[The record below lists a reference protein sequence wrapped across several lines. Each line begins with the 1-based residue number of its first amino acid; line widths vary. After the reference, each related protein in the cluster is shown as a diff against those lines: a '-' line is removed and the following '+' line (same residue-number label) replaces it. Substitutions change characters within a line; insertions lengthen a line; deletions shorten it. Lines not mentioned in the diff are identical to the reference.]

1 MFFATGYVDLVL
13 VVILIIQV
21 WMMLQL
27 LTHLS
32 FLACS
37 RMVLFLL
44 CFFVLIPAFADQYQY
59 VGNPISKIHTIEEHR
74 SSNQIWWIEQYH
86 DGKML
91 FATGNGLSS
100 WDGEHWQRSGTPN
113 NTRIRALAFW
123 KDNNIYAGSIG
134 ELGYFTPT
142 ESGEF
147 SFTVIPTNHLIEDFG
162 QTYGVNSNHQI
173 VVYNTDQSVF
183 IWDGESIQKI
193 NDINA
198 RGSRVFKIG
207 EALLV
212 TDQQSFY
219 SINLEKNKAIAT
231 ALDWKFP
238 PNMRIKSLFR
248 NQSDQIIMV
257 TNMQG
262 VFQLIDNAFVN
273 VIAPQQIPTS
283 NINSGIQAKDGFYYL
298 NSTIDGLMVYS
309 STFELLRHYTQNDG
323 LGLSTI
329 YTIFQDRQE
338 NIWIGGLPN
347 ISVFQPPHIRSE
359 YSSNTG
365 TLDFENIYSING
377 ELFFSGTGYYQ
388 LTFPN
393 GKTRSPV
400 FSQIAD
406 FDLVVLDMLAIDDE
420 MLVATEK
427 GIYSFAWSKVNGNST
442 LSEPTLISS
451 ENFVSD
457 LALSP
462 DTSFF
467 YATVGNHLSRVEKV
481 DGRWQEYPLLEDK
494 SGAVFVMV
502 QPLNDEQHIVWFTTE
517 QQELFKLNL
526 STKYKTPS
534 SVEEY
539 NNKDYPLGNDHLLP
553 FMFDNRVLIGTQHG
567 AIEYHSKATNT
578 FTQPLDLPAS
588 LTTQDKDLFRVKT
601 DSKRRLWYHA
611 GGDTGVV
618 YKDQAGGYTSE
629 ESLFRPYNRSGTR
642 ALVYFDNS
650 ILFGSANGKI
660 YRLSEQTITKQPPA
674 AVVSIQKVNSINK
687 NTRLPLNLKDNVLAV
702 QDNSIRIGFSL
713 PDYSSQRSALYRT
726 KLVGLGKP
734 KWTPMTDESSKDFT
748 SLAGGDYTLHVEAMD
763 PWGRLSTVQYDFTVA
778 FPWYA
783 TYWARFVYLALF
795 MLVIFLSVKLGQ
807 KLRNKAL
814 EQQNR
819 ALEDG
824 IQVRTT
830 QIRQKVQEL
839 REQQELKDK
848 FFANVS
854 HEFRTPLTL
863 TIGPLETI
871 LKEQKEDLNDQ
882 SKDLALTALSNA
894 KTMLALVSQV
904 LDINRLE
911 VGKLSLRINENDIAA
926 MLRANQ
932 QRFMP
937 WARQNS
943 QSLVCINCENP
954 LSAYCDQDQIDKCI
968 SNLLS
973 NAIKYSGK
981 NTTIKIELIS
991 DEKLI
996 GVRITDDGCGI
1007 DRTRKNQVFERF
1019 YQDIGSEQSAAGGTG
1034 IGLAIVKELTELHG
1048 GKIELETDTNQGCQF
1063 TLWIPY
1069 GKEHF
1074 EQQQLVEPITTD
1086 NAEQEFQ
1093 LDSVETDHIK
1103 ILVVDDNV
1111 ELRKFICQRLESS
1124 YVILEA
1130 SDGQAGLTSAIKNMP
1145 DVIISDITMPVMN
1158 GIELTQKL
1166 KANPVTLGI
1175 PVLLLSAQATKR
1187 DIVVGFES
1195 GADDYLIKPF
1205 DTSELVMRVKSL
1217 IASRKLQALNKVES
1231 TRNLNGAI
1239 SHGESFEDNMKKH
1252 IDSNIH
1258 DTSFSIEKLAEFMF
1272 MSKETLRRKCQAKYQ
1287 KSPAV
1292 HIQEVRIQ
1300 HAKMLL
1306 QEGNLN
1312 VSDVSYA
1319 TGFDSL
1325 SYFSKVFKKYYGVTP
1340 SSLL

>member
-1 MFFATGYVDLVL
+1 MLLPLYFFA
-13 VVILIIQV
+13 IPP
-21 WMMLQL
+21 
-27 LTHLS
+27 
-32 FLACS
+32 
-37 RMVLFLL
+37 LF
-44 CFFVLIPAFADQYQY
+44 ANQYQY
-59 VGNPISKIHTIEEHR
+59 VGNPIAQVFTNEDHQ

-91 FATGNGLSS
+91 FATGNGLTS
-100 WDGEHWQRSGTPN
+100 WDGENWQQSSTPN
-113 NTRIRALAFW
+113 NTRIRDISVW
-123 KDNNIYAGSIG
+123 KDNNIYAGAVG
-134 ELGYFTPT
+134 ELGYFTPLP
-142 ESGEF
+142 SGEF
-147 SFTVIPTNHLIEDFG
+147 EFTIIPTDHLVEDFG
-162 QTYGVNSNHQI
+162 QTRGVDSNQNI
-173 VVYNTDQSVF
+173 VVYSTDQSLFV
-183 IWDGESIQKI
+183 WDGSTIHKI
-193 NDINA
+193 DDLDA
-198 RGSRVFKIG
+198 KGSRVFNLNG
-207 EALLV
+207 ELLV
-212 TDQQSFY
+212 SDRKSFY
-219 SINLEKNKAIAT
+219 SIGIVGQEIVIT
-231 ALDWKFP
+231 AKDWTFP
-238 PNMRIKSLFR
+238 PNLRIKSLFI
-248 NQSDQIIMV
+248 NQANEIILV
-257 TNMQG
+257 TNMMG
-262 VFQLIDNAFVN
+262 VFKLVGDTFVN
-273 VIAPQQIPTS
+273 VIAPEKMPTTYL
-283 NINSGIQAKDGFYYL
+283 NSGIQAKDGFYYL
-298 NSTIDGLMVYS
+298 NSTIDGVLVYS
-309 STFELLRHYTQNDG
+309 SSFKLLRHFKQNDG
-323 LGLSTI
+323 IGLSTI
-329 YTIFQDRQE
+329 YTIFQDKQD
-338 NIWIGGLPN
+338 NIWLGGLPN
-347 ISVFQPPHIRSE
+347 ISVFQPPHLRSE
-359 YSSNTG
+359 YPSNTG
-365 TLDFENIYSING
+365 TVDFENIFALNG
-377 ELFFSGTGYYQ
+377 DMLFSGTGFYH

-393 GKTRSPV
+393 GNSRSPI
-400 FSQIAD
+400 FTQIVD
-406 FDLVVLDMLAIDDE
+406 FNLVVLDMLVMGNELI
-420 MLVATEK
+420 VATES
-427 GIYSFAWSKVNGNST
+427 GVYSFTMSDATGKTAYSSPN
-442 LSEPTLISS
+442 LISS
-451 ENFVSD
+451 EDFVSD
-457 LALSP
+457 LATFP
-462 DTSFF
+462 DSRFL
-467 YATVGNHLSRVEKV
+467 YATIGNHLSRLHKI
-481 DGRWQEYPLLEDK
+481 DGNWHEDKMIEDK
-494 SGAVFVMV
+494 SGTEYLMV
-502 QPLNDEQHIVWFTTE
+502 EALNDDYHRVWFTTE
-517 QQELFKLNL
+517 QQEL
-526 STKYKTPS
+526 YKII
-534 SVEEY
+534 VESESGHLDSKVTY
-539 NNKDYPLGNDHLLP
+539 DKKSHPLGNDHILP
-553 FMFDNRVLIGTQHG
+553 FIYDQRVLMGTQNG
-567 AIEYHSKATNT
+567 VIEYLAQASEP
-578 FTQPLDLPAS
+578 FTQPADFPVALKTEKKDFFK
-588 LTTQDKDLFRVKT
+588 TTEDEKG
-601 DSKRRLWYHA
+601 RLWYHA
-611 GGDTGVV
+611 GSDTGVM
-618 YKDQAGGYTSE
+618 YKDQSGNFTVE
-629 ESLFRPYNRSGTR
+629 ESLFMPYNRSGTR
-642 ALVYFDNS
+642 GLAYFDKS
-650 ILFGSANGKI
+650 IWVGTASGKI
-660 YRLSEQTITKQPPA
+660 YRLSEQTIVSQPPPA
-674 AVVSIQKVNSINK
+674 KVSIQYVNSINSD
-687 NTRLPLNLKDNVLAV
+687 TRLPLNLQDIGLKV
-702 QDNSIRIGFSL
+702 QDSSIRIGFAL
-713 PDYSSQRSALYRT
+713 PDFSSQRSSLYRT
-726 KLVGLGKP
+726 KLVGQGNES
-734 KWTPMTDESSKDFT
+734 WTPMTAEASKDFT
-748 SLAGGDYTLHVEAMD
+748 SLSGGNYSLYIEAQD
-763 PWGRLSTVQYDFTVA
+763 PWGRLSSVHYDFSVDY
-778 FPWYA
+778 PWYA
-783 TYWARFVYLALF
+783 NYWARLFYLAL
-795 MLVIFLSVKLGQ
+795 LLLIILLSIKLGQ

-830 QIRQKVQEL
+830 QIRQKVLEL

-871 LKEQKEDLNDQ
+871 LKEQKDGLNDQ

-937 WARQNS
+937 WASQNS

-1158 GIELTQKL
+1158 GIELTQQL

-1231 TRNLNGAI
+1231 IPNLKGAI
-1239 SHGESFEDNMKKH
+1239 RHGESFEDNMKKH

-1258 DTSFSIEKLAEFMF
+1258 DTSFSIEKLAELMF

-1306 QEGNLN
+1306 EEGKLN

-1325 SYFSKVFKKYYGVTP
+1325 SYFSKTFKKYYGVSP